1 MYILPLPLLHGG
13 LVIPFLRKIISS
25 RTHYAFSNLRIVF
38 LKCIQI
44 CARFISWLYHII
56 STSHT
61 RTQPSRVFPGLSL
74 LLAVHNRNR
83 HFDEMKQHRA
93 DSLPLSHCHGE
104 KANSVKFGSQQCW
117 NAWLRIHFRNISL
130 NSYSPLRRWCGAQA
144 PASPQARMKKDGLS
158 PGRDGKQG
166 SSSEQAPVFRV
177 SFYFRFLVL
186 GQSLT
191 SLCLEPSLWP
201 RPQSL

>member
-1 MYILPLPLLHGG
+1 MLSPTLES
-13 LVIPFLRKIISS
+13 FL
-25 RTHYAFSNLRIVF
+25 

-61 RTQPSRVFPGLSL
+61 RIQPSRVFPDLSL
-74 LLAVHNRNR
+74 LLAVHNINR

-117 NAWLRIHFRNISL
+117 NAWLRIHFRSISL
-130 NSYSPLRRWCGAQA
+130 NSYSPLRRCCGAQ
-144 PASPQARMKKDGLS
+144 SPCKPSSQDEKGLAITRKRWEARQLQWAGPCLQ
-158 PGRDGKQG
+158 R
-166 SSSEQAPVFRV
+166 E
-177 SFYFRFLVL
+177 FLL
-186 GQSLT
+186 
-191 SLCLEPSLWP
+191 
-201 RPQSL
+201 